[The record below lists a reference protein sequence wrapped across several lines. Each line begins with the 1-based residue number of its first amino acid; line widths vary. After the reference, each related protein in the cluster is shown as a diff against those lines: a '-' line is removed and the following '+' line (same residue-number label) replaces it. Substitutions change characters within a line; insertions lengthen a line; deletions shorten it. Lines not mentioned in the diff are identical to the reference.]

1 MGLIKISNLTKT
13 YGNSKVLNNVS
24 LTIEENKIYGLLGRN
39 GAGKTTLLNLIT
51 NRIFPSEGIIT
62 IDNESVIESDEPIG
76 KIYFMTEQ
84 DLYPQGLKVKEL
96 FKWTSEFYESFNMEY
111 ALNLCKKFGLDTNKK
126 FKELSTGYSSIC
138 KIIITLSSGAE
149 ILIFDEPVL
158 GLDANHRDLFYKEL
172 VANYIDEPKTIIL
185 STHII
190 EEVSEILEKV
200 IIIKEGKLLSDKE
213 VENLLSEAYIVSG
226 AEDIIDQYIKNKNCI
241 NIDTI
246 AGFKAATIIGRL
258 TYEDKK
264 IIEQTNIEVSKVE
277 LQKLFI
283 HLTGEE
289 VLNNESL

>member
-1 MGLIKISNLTKT
+1 MALIKISNLTKE
-13 YGNSKVLNNVS
+13 YGKNRVLDNVS

-51 NRIFPSEGIIT
+51 NRIFPSGGSVT
-62 IDNESVIESDEPIG
+62 IDNEDVIENSKALG
-76 KIYFMTEQ
+76 KAYFMTEQ
-84 DLYPQGLKVKEL
+84 DLYPEGMKIKDI
-96 FKWTSEFYESFNMEY
+96 FKWSKEFYKNFDMDY
-111 ALNLCKKFGLDTNKK
+111 ALNLSEKFGLNINKK

-138 KIIITLSSGAE
+138 KIITTLASGAE

-158 GLDANHRDLFYKEL
+158 GLDANHRDMFYKEL

-200 IIIKEGKLLSDKE
+200 IIIKDGKVLGDKE
-213 VENLLSEAYIVSG
+213 VESLLAEAYLISG
-226 AEDIIDQYIKNKNCI
+226 PSEKVEKYIKDKKCI
-241 NIDTI
+241 NIESI
-246 AGFKAATIIGRL
+246 AGFKAATIIG
-258 TYEDKK
+258 K
-264 IIEQTNIEVSKVE
+264 ITDENKIQIRDLELETSKVE

-289 VLNNESL
+289 EVK

>member
-1 MGLIKISNLTKT
+1 MAIIKISDLSKD
-13 YGNSKVLNNVS
+13 YGKNKVLDNIS

-62 IDNESVIESDEPIG
+62 IDGEDIIENYKAIG

-84 DLYPQGLKVKEL
+84 DLYPEGMKIKNL
-96 FKWTSEFYESFNMEY
+96 FKWTKEFYENFDMDY
-111 ALNLCKKFGLDTNKK
+111 ALKLSKKFGLNVNKK

-138 KIIITLSSGAE
+138 KIIITLASGAE

-172 VANYIDEPKTIIL
+172 VANYIDKPKTIIL

-200 IIIKEGKLLSDKE
+200 IIIKDGKILGNKE
-213 VENLLSEAYIVSG
+213 VEGLLGEAYIVSG
-226 AEDIIDQYIKNKNCI
+226 ASEKIQKYIEDKRCV
-241 NIDTI
+241 NIESI
-246 AGFKAATIIGRL
+246 AGFKAATIIGKL
-258 TYEDKK
+258 NESNKEK
-264 IIEQTNIEVSKVE
+264 ISQLGLETSKVE

-289 VLNNESL
+289 EVK

>member
-1 MGLIKISNLTKT
+1 MGLIKISNLTKKYDKST
-13 YGNSKVLNNVS
+13 VLNNVS

-190 EEVSEILEKV
+190 EEVAEILEKV

-226 AEDIIDQYIKNKNCI
+226 ASESIDKYIKNKKCI
-241 NIDTI
+241 NINTI
-246 AGFKAATIIGRL
+246 SGFKEATIVEIL
-258 TYEDKK
+258 SKEDKRD
-264 IIEQTNIEVSKVE
+264 IERLGIEVSKVE

-289 VLNNESL
+289 GIK

>member
-1 MGLIKISNLTKT
+1 MGLIEISNLTKR
-13 YGNSKVLNNVS
+13 YGKNTVLNNVS

-39 GAGKTTLLNLIT
+39 GAGKTTLLNLI
-51 NRIFPSEGIIT
+51 NDRIFPSEGSIT
-62 IDNESVIESDEPIG
+62 IDGKNVIESDKAIG

-96 FKWTSEFYESFNMEY
+96 FKWTNEFYSNFDMDY
-111 ALNLCKKFGLDTNKK
+111 ALSLCNKFGLNINKR

-138 KIIITLSSGAE
+138 KIIITLASGAE

-200 IIIKEGKLLSDKE
+200 IIIKDGKVLGDKE
-213 VENLLSEAYIVSG
+213 VENLLNEAYIVSG
-226 AEDIIDQYIKNKNCI
+226 ASENVDQYIKGKRCI

-246 AGFKAATIIGRL
+246 AGFKAATIVGKRNE
-258 TYEDKK
+258 EDKS
-264 IIEQTNIEVSKVE
+264 NIEMLTLEVSNVE

-283 HLTGEE
+283 YLTGEGD
-289 VLNNESL
+289 VK

>member
-1 MGLIKISNLTKT
+1 MALIQISNLTKE
-13 YGNSKVLNNVS
+13 YGNHKVLDNVS

-51 NRIFPSEGIIT
+51 NRIFATEGNIK
-62 IDNESVIESDEPIG
+62 IDDEDVIENSNALG

-84 DLYPQGLKVKEL
+84 DLYPEGMKIKDL
-96 FKWTSEFYESFNMEY
+96 FKWSKEFYKSFDMDY
-111 ALNLCKKFGLDTNKK
+111 ALNLSKKFGLNINKK

-149 ILIFDEPVL
+149 ILLFDEPVL
-158 GLDANHRDLFYKEL
+158 GLDANHRDMFYKEL

-200 IIIKEGKLLSDKE
+200 IIIKDGKVLGDKE
-213 VENLLSEAYIVSG
+213 VESLLGEAYLVSG
-226 AEDIIDQYIKNKNCI
+226 AADKVEKYIEDKKCI
-241 NIDTI
+241 NIESI
-246 AGFKAATIIGRL
+246 AGFKAATIIGKL
-258 TYEDKK
+258 TDENKMQ
-264 IIEQTNIEVSKVE
+264 IRSLELETSKVE

-289 VLNNESL
+289 ETK

>member
-1 MGLIKISNLTKT
+1 MAIIKISDLSKD
-13 YGNSKVLNNVS
+13 YGKNKVLDNVS

-62 IDNESVIESDEPIG
+62 IDGEDIIENYKAIG

-84 DLYPQGLKVKEL
+84 DLYPEGMKIKNL
-96 FKWTSEFYESFNMEY
+96 FKWTKEFYENFDMDY
-111 ALNLCKKFGLDTNKK
+111 ALNLSKKFGLNVNKK

-138 KIIITLSSGAE
+138 KIIITLASGAE

-172 VANYIDEPKTIIL
+172 VANYIDKPKTIIL

-200 IIIKEGKLLSDKE
+200 IIIKDGKILGNKE
-213 VENLLSEAYIVSG
+213 VEGLLGEAYIVSG
-226 AEDIIDQYIKNKNCI
+226 ASEKIQKYIEDKKCV
-241 NIDTI
+241 NIESI
-246 AGFKAATIIGRL
+246 AGFKAATIIGKL
-258 TYEDKK
+258 NESNKEK
-264 IIEQTNIEVSKVE
+264 ISQLGLETSKVE

-289 VLNNESL
+289 EVK

>member
-1 MGLIKISNLTKT
+1 MALIKISNLTKE
-13 YGNSKVLNNVS
+13 YGRHRVLDNVS

-51 NRIFPSEGIIT
+51 NRIFPTEGSIK
-62 IDNESVIESDEPIG
+62 IDDEDVIENSRALG
-76 KIYFMTEQ
+76 KTYFMTEQ
-84 DLYPQGLKVKEL
+84 DLYPEGMKIKDL
-96 FKWTSEFYESFNMEY
+96 FKWSKEFYENFDMDY
-111 ALNLCKKFGLDTNKK
+111 ALKISEKFGLKTNKK

-138 KIIITLSSGAE
+138 KIIITLASGAK

-158 GLDANHRDLFYKEL
+158 GLDANHRDMFYKEL

-200 IIIKEGKLLSDKE
+200 IIIKDGKILGDKE
-213 VENLLSEAYIVSG
+213 VEGLLAEAYLISG
-226 AEDIIDQYIKNKNCI
+226 PSEKVEKYIKDKKCI
-241 NIDTI
+241 NIESI
-246 AGFKAATIIGRL
+246 SGFKAATIIG
-258 TYEDKK
+258 K
-264 IIEQTNIEVSKVE
+264 ITDENKIQIRDLELETSKVE

-289 VLNNESL
+289 EVK